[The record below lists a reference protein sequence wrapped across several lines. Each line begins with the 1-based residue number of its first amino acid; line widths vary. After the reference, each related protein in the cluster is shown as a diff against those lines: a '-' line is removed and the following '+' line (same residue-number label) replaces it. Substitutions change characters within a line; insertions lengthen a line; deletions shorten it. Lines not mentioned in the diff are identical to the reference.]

1 MQLIIAF
8 YFIYMGIITPFESR
22 CLFGVHGA
30 EGRRYNNL
38 VPWKG
43 REKYSQAGLCQPWGA
58 LARLP
63 LRNATHRRQR
73 LIVAM
78 SIEISRNNGARQDD
92 RIVACENIPGLCAYG
107 CLRPEKSP
115 LPSLRIISRNADYS
129 CWQRRTIIPP
139 IQYLIK

>member
-1 MQLIIAF
+1 MQLVIAF

-92 RIVACENIPGLCAYG
+92 RIVACENIPGL
-107 CLRPEKSP
+107 LR
-115 LPSLRIISRNADYS
+115 LRVPATGEIAAPVTKDYLS
-129 CWQRRTIIPP
+129 
-139 IQYLIK
+139 